1 MSIFLYRIIKF
12 KIGQN
17 MFNSEKKSVWDA
29 LKSHKAEIE
38 NLSMRE
44 MFAQEPDRF
53 GKYSLKFED
62 LLVDYSKNIINDK
75 TLELLFELAKTSN
88 LNTKI
93 SDMFGGEQIN
103 FTEMR
108 AVLHTA
114 LRNGSD
120 RPVFVD
126 GHDVMPDI
134 RNELDKALN
143 FADLV
148 RNGEYKGFSGKAIS
162 DVVNIGI
169 GGSHLGPE
177 MLYTALLPYS
187 GNVKVHFVSNVD
199 PSDITEKLK
208 GLNPETTLFLIAS
221 KTFTTQETMAN
232 AGQARSWFLN
242 HSGTDISAVSKHF
255 AALSTNIAACKT
267 FGIAEEQ
274 IFGFWDWVGGRYSL
288 WSVIGLSTALSI
300 GSENFRKLLGG
311 AYLMD
316 EHFRNSPVEKN
327 IPVILALIGVWYS
340 NFWGAATHAVIPYD
354 QYLVKFSEFLQQL
367 DMESN
372 GKRINSSGN
381 EVDYTTGPVIW
392 GTIGTNSQHSFF
404 QLIHQGTQMI
414 PADFI
419 AGSSCRSGN
428 NSQHDILMSNFFAQT
443 EALMKGKNESEVRI
457 ELTASG
463 MSDDEIISLLPHKI
477 FPGNKPTNTILYKEL
492 SPETLGMMVA
502 MYEHKVFVQGII
514 WELNSF
520 DQWGVELGKQLAK
533 GILGDIN
540 SGTEINS
547 HDSSTNSLINYYL
560 ENRG

>member
-1 MSIFLYRIIKF
+1 
-12 KIGQN
+12 
-17 MFNSEKKSVWDA
+17 MFENEKKSVWDA
-29 LKSHKAEIE
+29 LKTHKSEIE
-38 NLSMRE
+38 SLSMRE
-44 MFAQEPDRF
+44 MFDHELDRF
-53 GKYSLKFED
+53 DKYSIKFKD
-62 LLVDYSKNIINDK
+62 LLIDYSKNIINDK
-75 TLELLFELAKTSN
+75 TLELLFELAEKSN
-88 LNTKI
+88 LSVKI
-93 SDMFGGEQIN
+93 SEMFGGKHIN
-103 FTEMR
+103 FTEIR

-114 LRNGSD
+114 LRNVSD
-120 RPVFVD
+120 SPVFVD
-126 GHDVMPDI
+126 GRDVMPDI
-134 RNELDKALN
+134 RKELLKALN

-148 RNGEYKGFSGKAIS
+148 RSGEHKGFSGKSIS

-187 GNVKVHFVSNVD
+187 GKVKVHFVSNVD
-199 PSDITEKLK
+199 PSDVTEKLK

-232 AGQARSWFLN
+232 AGQARSWFLDN
-242 HSGTDISAVSKHF
+242 SGADISAVSKHF
-255 AALSTNIAACKT
+255 SALSTNISACKT

-288 WSVIGLSTALSI
+288 WSVIGLSTAISI
-300 GSENFRKLLGG
+300 GSENFRKLLNG

-316 EHFRNSPVEKN
+316 EHFRNSPIEKN

-372 GKRINSSGN
+372 GKRINSSGK

-419 AGSSCRSGN
+419 AGTSCRSGN
-428 NSQHDILMSNFFAQT
+428 KSQHDILMSNFFAQT
-443 EALMKGKNESEVRI
+443 EALMKGKNESEVRN

-463 MSDDEIISLLPHKI
+463 MSDEEINSLLPHKI

-492 SPETLGMMVA
+492 SPETLGMLVA

-540 SGTEINS
+540 SGNKIIS

-560 ENRG
+560 ENKG